1 MKILIL
7 GAKGS
12 LGQTFVDLYKDHE
25 VFAWDRDELDITNEQ
40 AVMEKIKTLHPDLI
54 INCAAY
60 NAVDKAEEER
70 EVADSI
76 NGYAVG
82 FIAKAAN
89 ETGATVV
96 HFSTNYVFAGDNQ
109 EGYNEDDQ
117 TSPKSVYA
125 KSKLLG
131 EMELAENCQN
141 YYLIR
146 TQWLYG
152 RDSITGKASFVDL
165 MLKLANEG
173 KEIRG
178 ITDEFGQP
186 TYVVDLAHAVRALIE
201 QNQPFGIYH
210 LTNSGSCSWYD
221 WAHEI
226 FKIKNI
232 RANLLEGKR
241 ADFNRPALRPQY
253 GALNNMKFIQ
263 LRPWHEAL
271 KEYLITNS

>member
-1 MKILIL
+1 MKVLIL

-12 LGQTFVDLYKDHE
+12 LGQVFVDLYKDQE
-25 VFAWDRDELDITNEQ
+25 VFAWDRDELDITDE
-40 AVMEKIKTLHPDLI
+40 ASVMSKIKELHPELI

-60 NAVDKAEEER
+60 NAVDKAEEDR
-70 EVADSI
+70 ATADSI
-76 NGYAVG
+76 NGSAVG
-82 FIAKAAN
+82 FVAKAAS
-89 ETGATVV
+89 EVGATMV

-109 EGYNEDDQ
+109 EGYNEDDLP
-117 TSPKSVYA
+117 SPKSAYA

-165 MLKLANEG
+165 MLKLASEG
-173 KEIRG
+173 KEIKG

-201 QNQPFGIYH
+201 EKKPFGIYH
-210 LTNSGSCSWYD
+210 LTNTGSCSWYD
-221 WAHEI
+221 WAREI

-232 RANLLEGKR
+232 QANLVEGKR
-241 ADFNRPALRPQY
+241 ADFNRPAARPQY
-253 GALNNMKFIQ
+253 GALINTKFIQ

-271 KEYLITNS
+271 KEYLT

>member
-1 MKILIL
+1 
-7 GAKGS
+7 
-12 LGQTFVDLYKDHE
+12 LGQTFVDIYHDQE
-25 VFAWDRDELDITNEQ
+25 VVAWDRDELDITDEQ
-40 AVMEKIKTLHPDLI
+40 AVMEKIKTLGPELV

-70 EVADSI
+70 AVADLI
-76 NGYAVG
+76 NGDAVG
-82 FIAKAAN
+82 FIAKATN
-89 ETGATVV
+89 EIGATLV

-109 EGYNEDDQ
+109 EGYNEDEPP
-117 TSPKSVYA
+117 SPKSAYA

-131 EMELAENCQN
+131 EMELAENCQK

-152 RDSITGKASFVDL
+152 RDSIMGKASFIDL
-165 MLKLANEG
+165 MLKLASEG
-173 KEIRG
+173 KEIKG

-186 TYVVDLAHAVRALIE
+186 TFVVDLAHAVRALIE
-201 QNQPFGIYH
+201 EQKPFGIYH
-210 LTNSGSCSWYD
+210 LVNSGSCSWYD

-232 RANLLEGKR
+232 QVNLIEGKR
-241 ADFNRPALRPQY
+241 ADFNRPAKRPQY
-253 GALNNMKFIQ
+253 GALNNTKFIQ

-271 KEYLITNS
+271 KEYLG